1 MFDRKS
7 FGIKKYLANNKD
19 DSTINEM
26 LYRIKLLSKYS
37 IKFWNVSLPVKRKG
51 MRKYLQTNLLRNSKV
66 ICQWSL
72 NGQYQPGWNTN
83 QS

>member
-37 IKFWNVSLPVKRKG
+37 IKF
-51 MRKYLQTNLLRNSKV
+51 
-66 ICQWSL
+66 
-72 NGQYQPGWNTN
+72 
-83 QS
+83 